1 MFSKWWHYA
10 IALVVSLGV
19 VGTALAGLAAAL
31 IYPNLPPLEA
41 LTDYKP
47 KLPLRVYT
55 SDGALIGEFGEER
68 RAFITIDKVPAYMK
82 QAIISAED
90 ERFYSHGG
98 VDTLGVLRAA
108 ASNILSGGAK
118 EGASTITMQV
128 ARNFFLSNEKT
139 LTRKLSEAMLAMK
152 IEHNLSKDKILELY
166 INQIYLGQRAYG
178 FEAAARTYFGK
189 PMQELT
195 LAEFAMLAGLPKA
208 PSRYNPV
215 VNFPRAKSRQEYVL
229 KRMLTLKLIDQPTWQ
244 AAVKQKLVIRQTRQ
258 QTDVAADFAAEM
270 VRQTLFEKYGESIYS
285 SGIKAIT
292 TLKHA
297 QQTAAN
303 KAVWQGVADYDL
315 RHGYRGPEKHIKLPT
330 DKTTRD
336 TAIVD
341 ALDDI
346 QPVSD
351 MRPAVVISASP
362 KLIQAQLHDGTIVDI
377 SGNSLNWIANW
388 ASGKKSRELTPG
400 AVVRVQML
408 SQGKWRLTQL
418 PEVEA
423 ALVAVDPTDGAITA
437 LVGGFDFGRNK
448 FNRVTQAWR
457 QPGSS
462 FKPFVYSAALEKGL
476 TPASMI
482 ENAPIALSAEETG
495 GTAWE
500 PKNYDGSTGEPV
512 RMRSALTK
520 SLNLVSVRILQDIGP
535 YYARDYIRRF
545 GFDPARHPPYLTMA
559 LGAGSVTPLQ
569 MAAAYGVFANGGY
582 SVNPYLIDKVY
593 DKDGRLI
600 MQSSPQKVGGN
611 APRVIDSRNAWLMT
625 NMMQDVVR
633 FGTAARAGQL
643 GRSDLAGKTGT
654 TNDALDTWFAG
665 FSPDLVAIA
674 WMGYDQPRSLGRGET
689 GSQSAL
695 PIWMSFMG
703 TALKGTPQK
712 GWTMPAGIISEQIN
726 PATGARVSES
736 VLDTVFGTS
745 TPSMTEY
752 FYHEFPP
759 PDASTAESWNTE
771 AENPGMHE
779 YAGEPEGAVA
789 GMPSKP
795 APSMPAFAFPSPKPV
810 PASPAKPAVPAT
822 PSPGAAAP
830 TASGPAAKP
839 AAPPVPAPPRIP
851 PGPTVKP
858 APPAP
863 AKAPVT
869 VGVPI

>member
-10 IALVVSLGV
+10 IALTVSLGV

-47 KLPLRVYT
+47 KLPLRVFT
-55 SDGALIGEFGEER
+55 ADGALIGEFGEER
-68 RAFITIDKVPAYMK
+68 RAFIHIDKVPAYMK
-82 QAIISAED
+82 QAIVAAED
-90 ERFYSHGG
+90 ERFYTHGG

-108 ASNILSGGAK
+108 GSNLLSGGVK

-152 IEHNLSKDKILELY
+152 IEHSLSKDKILELY

-189 PMQELT
+189 TMPELS

-229 KRMLTLKLIDQPTWQ
+229 GRMRTLKFIDQATWQ
-244 AAVKQKLVIRQTRQ
+244 AAVQQKLVIRQARQ
-258 QTDVAADFAAEM
+258 QTDVTADYAAEM

-285 SGIKAIT
+285 TGIKAVT
-292 TLKHA
+292 TLRRA
-297 QQTAAN
+297 QQTSAN
-303 KAVWQGVADYDL
+303 AAVWQGIADYDL
-315 RHGYRGPEKHIKLPT
+315 RHGYRGPEKQLSLPAE
-330 DKTTRD
+330 KAERE
-336 TAIVD
+336 TAITH
-341 ALDDI
+341 ALEDI
-346 QPVSD
+346 STVSNLQ
-351 MRPAVVISASP
+351 PAVVVSATA
-362 KLIQAQLHDGTIVDI
+362 KLIQAQLHDGALVGIT
-377 SGNSLNWIANW
+377 GNSLKWVANW
-388 ASGKKSRELTPG
+388 ASGKKGRHLSPG
-400 AVVRVQML
+400 AVVRVQATG
-408 SQGKWRLTQL
+408 SKPQWRLAQL

-423 ALVAVDPTDGAITA
+423 ALIAINPENGAITA
-437 LVGGFDFGRNK
+437 LVGGFDFHRNK

-482 ENAPIALSAEETG
+482 NNAPMTLDAEEAG
-495 GTAWE
+495 GTAWS
-500 PKNYDGSTGEPV
+500 PQNYDGNTSGPV
-512 RMRSALTK
+512 RMRTALTK
-520 SLNLVSVRILQDIGP
+520 SLNLVSVRILQSIGP

-569 MAAAYGVFANGGY
+569 LAAAYGVFANGGF

-593 DKDGRLI
+593 DKDGRLL
-600 MQSSPQKVGGN
+600 MQASPKKAGTS
-611 APRVIDSRNAWLMT
+611 APRVIDPRNAWLMT
-625 NMMQDVVR
+625 SMMQDVVR
-633 FGTAARAGQL
+633 YGTAARAGQL

-654 TNDALDTWFAG
+654 TNDARDTWFAG
-665 FSPDLVAIA
+665 YTPNLVAIT

-703 TALKGTPQK
+703 SALKGVPQK
-712 GWTMPAGIISEQIN
+712 GWPMPTGLITEKIN
-726 PATGARVSES
+726 PSTGARVQQES
-736 VLDTVFGTS
+736 FIDELFSDPQPEMV
-745 TPSMTEY
+745 EH
-752 FYHEFPP
+752 FYQEFPP
-759 PDASTAESWNTE
+759 PDS
-771 AENPGMHE
+771 
-779 YAGEPEGAVA
+779 
-789 GMPSKP
+789 
-795 APSMPAFAFPSPKPV
+795 
-810 PASPAKPAVPAT
+810 
-822 PSPGAAAP
+822 
-830 TASGPAAKP
+830 P
-839 AAPPVPAPPRIP
+839 AAPA
-851 PGPTVKP
+851 
-858 APPAP
+858 AP
-863 AKAPVT
+863 ANLEPESVEPPSPVSEQAIPDKPMAAMPASRVAALSISSGSSAPGT
-869 VGVPI
+869 LAPTPRARSAPAGVGTLR

>member
-10 IALVVSLGV
+10 IALAVSLGV

-68 RAFITIDKVPAYMK
+68 RAFITIDKVPDYMK

-108 ASNILSGGAK
+108 ASNLLSGGAK

-152 IEHNLSKDKILELY
+152 IEHSLSKDKILELY

-178 FEAAARTYFGK
+178 FEAAAHAYFGK
-189 PMQELT
+189 TMPELS

-229 KRMLTLKLIDQPTWQ
+229 KRMRTLKFIDQPTWE

-258 QTDVAADFAAEM
+258 QTDVSANYAAEM

-285 SGIKAIT
+285 TGIKVVT
-292 TLKHA
+292 TLKQV
-297 QQTAAN
+297 QQAAAN
-303 KAVWQGVADYDL
+303 QSVWQGIADYDL
-315 RHGYRGPEKHIKLPT
+315 RHGYRGPEKQISLPA
-330 DKTTRD
+330 DKAARD
-336 TAIVD
+336 VAIVD
-341 ALDDI
+341 LLDDI
-346 QPVSD
+346 SPVSD
-351 MRPAVVISASP
+351 MRPAIVLSAAP
-362 KLIQAQLHDGTIVDI
+362 KLIRAQLHDGTVVEIT
-377 SGNSLNWIANW
+377 GNSLKWVANW
-388 ASGKKSRELTPG
+388 AASKKGRQLEPG
-400 AVVRVQML
+400 AVVRVQLL
-408 SQGKWRLTQL
+408 SKSQWRLAQL

-423 ALVAVDPTDGAITA
+423 AMVAVNPEDGAITA
-437 LVGGFDFGRNK
+437 LVGGFDFNRNK

-462 FKPFVYSAALEKGL
+462 FKPFIYSAALEKGL

-482 ENAPIALSAEETG
+482 ENAPISLTAEEAG

-500 PKNYDGSTGEPV
+500 PKNYDSSTGEPV
-512 RMRSALTK
+512 RIRTALTK
-520 SLNLVSVRILQDIGP
+520 SLNLVSVRILQAIGP

-569 MAAAYGVFANGGY
+569 LAAAYGVFANGGF

-593 DKDGRLI
+593 DKDGRLL
-600 MQSSPQKVGGN
+600 MQSSPQKAGGN
-611 APRVIDSRNAWLMT
+611 APRVIDPRNAWLMT

-633 FGTAARAGQL
+633 YGTAARAGQL
-643 GRSDLAGKTGT
+643 GRSDIAGKTGT
-654 TNDALDTWFAG
+654 TNDARDTWFAG

-689 GSQSAL
+689 GSQTAL
-695 PIWMSFMG
+695 PIWMNFMG
-703 TALKGTPQK
+703 TALKGIPQK
-712 GWTMPAGIISEQIN
+712 GWSMPSGIISVQIN
-726 PATGARVSES
+726 PNTGTRTSES
-736 VLDTVFGTS
+736 VIDTVLGTS
-745 TPSMTEY
+745 TPSRTEY
-752 FYHEFPP
+752 FYQEFPP
-759 PDASTAESWNTE
+759 PDAPVVEWNTE
-771 AENPGMHE
+771 SEGFAAPGQVAEPVILDMPMP
-779 YAGEPEGAVA
+779 APAV
-789 GMPSKP
+789 PSVQIPITTVKP
-795 APSMPAFAFPSPKPV
+795 AQPIGQIAPAI
-810 PASPAKPAVPAT
+810 PAKPAPTSPHNPTPGGVK
-822 PSPGAAAP
+822 PSPGTP
-830 TASGPAAKP
+830 T
-839 AAPPVPAPPRIP
+839 
-851 PGPTVKP
+851 
-858 APPAP
+858 
-863 AKAPVT
+863 KAPVS
-869 VGVPI
+869 VGTPI